1 LWRIWSF
8 ERSHSSRSAL
18 LIAFGASFA
27 VYLVPLFGPHA
38 SWPLGLYLYQWQMPG
53 APHRVVSWIAMD
65 WGVAMALQ
73 VLAGTLCYWVLVRPG
88 WVRILVVAACA
99 PVFVAAANWAYLRAL
114 PSRFL
119 TERATVP
126 DLGDWKTVCTVPDME
141 VAEVQSPPDTS
152 LARAGQAWLRAQREY
167 VVLTMPGCHTRLIR
181 KPDVPPTWVDVSFV
195 SPAGVYLMRYWDNK
209 TRQTHWWVGNGSLR
223 PLSGLPEGPI
233 ILGAPVLSNDGQWVA
248 WMELVPGTKRRR
260 AVVQSLSDEQA
271 HLVDIPDQGQWVLL
285 AADME
290 RKELTF
296 YQYDYRTQRSS
307 LAMLGLDSE
316 QHGDSIAAQGVDAQF
331 ATLLRVGSG
340 WVAWDATREPGERYR
355 VAWSLA
361 SGRGVHEALRGRD
374 ITAVK
379 VDPEGAYVAI
389 SETNA
394 IRDNNVQ
401 DAVYVL
407 RTSDGE
413 RVWHR
418 NLPRYARSSLAFLG
432 AKLFAYTD
440 SDGGH
445 STVRV
450 LQIPD

>member
-1 LWRIWSF
+1 MF

-38 SWPLGLYLYQWQMPG
+38 TWPLGLHLYLWQMPG

-73 VLAGTLCYWVLVRPG
+73 VLAGTLWYWVLVRPG

-99 PVFVAAANWAYLRAL
+99 PVFVAAANWAYMSAL

-119 TERATVP
+119 TERATTP

-141 VAEVQSPPDTS
+141 VAEVRSPPDTS
-152 LARAGQAWLRAQREY
+152 LARAGQAWLRAQGEY

-181 KPDVPPTWVDVSFV
+181 KPDAATQVDVTFA
-195 SPAGVYLMRYWDNK
+195 SPPGVYLMRNWDSK

-223 PLSGLPEGPI
+223 PLSRLPEDSI
-233 ILGAPVLSNDGQWVA
+233 IFGMPVLSNDGHWVA
-248 WMELVPGTKRRR
+248 WMELIPGTKLHR
-260 AVVQSLSDEQA
+260 AVVQSLNDERA
-271 HLVDIPDQGQWVLL
+271 HLVDIPDQRILQWTLL

-296 YQYDYRTQRSS
+296 YQYDYTTGRSS
-307 LAMLGLDSE
+307 LTMLGLDSE
-316 QHGDSIAAQGVDAQF
+316 RHGDSIVAQGVDAQF
-331 ATLLRVGSG
+331 TTLLRVGSG
-340 WVAWDATREPGERYR
+340 WVAWDAAREPGKRYR

-361 SGRGVHEALRGRD
+361 NGRGVHEALRGRG

-379 VDPEGAYVAI
+379 VDPDGAYVAI
-389 SETNA
+389 SETND
-394 IRDNNVQ
+394 IRDNIVQ

-407 RTSDGE
+407 RASDGKK
-413 RVWHR
+413 VWHR
-418 NLPRYARSSLAFLG
+418 NLPRYARSTLAFLG
-432 AKLFAYTD
+432 EKLFAYTD
-440 SDGGH
+440 SDGAH